1 MAHLVQILLPLYRQD
16 GTTVGESHFMT
27 VRRELTERF
36 GGVTAY
42 MRSPAA
48 GLWKRDDG
56 TVDRD
61 QMVMV
66 EVMVDELDRAWWDD
80 YRRQLEARFSQEA
93 IVARAIAIESL

>member
-1 MAHLVQILLPLYRQD
+1 MHLVQLLLPVY
-16 GTTVGESHFMT
+16 GESGEKFSDDLFAD

-42 MRSPAA
+42 TRAPAT
-48 GLWKRDDG
+48 GLWRRDEG

-66 EVMVDELDRAWWDD
+66 EVLVNDLDHQWWATYRQRLERAFHQDVVLI
-80 YRRQLEARFSQEA
+80 RAIETRQL
-93 IVARAIAIESL
+93 